1 MISYLATSVAKNTTL
16 ESALDFGGNA
26 SESKSPM
33 VRGDQMTPKKLTA
46 VYGGQIFSRTVS
58 KYRNYTHVIIGRK
71 APYAWTDLTWA
82 GSLQLA
88 QKRVKLY
95 KGYSELKIISVDQGV

>member
-1 MISYLATSVAKNTTL
+1 
-16 ESALDFGGNA
+16 
-26 SESKSPM
+26 M
-33 VRGDQMTPKKLTA
+33 VRGDQMTSRKLTA
-46 VYGGQIFSRTVS
+46 AYEGQIFSRTVS

-82 GSLQLA
+82 GSLPLA
-88 QKRVKLY
+88 QKRVNQY